1 MEVKERMRCE
11 FELVCMCT
19 YLCVLPAVEK
29 KGEECDPSSKVGAVA
44 RNAHTCQIREFAHAW
59 ARCAF
64 GGRIAHFQALF
75 VHNSTYLVAECST
88 FYYHHIFNI
97 LSMIII

>member
-1 MEVKERMRCE
+1 MVDNKIGFPDSRLRI
-11 FELVCMCT
+11 
-19 YLCVLPAVEK
+19 
-29 KGEECDPSSKVGAVA
+29 
-44 RNAHTCQIREFAHAW
+44 NREFAHAW

-75 VHNSTYLVAECST
+75 VHNSTYLVAERST